1 MTFILLPWLELAL
14 IFPLAGAL
22 AVLAVRS
29 PVHALRWCLGALTIS
44 LLFATGAAVDHFIA
58 AEHTR
63 APPFQDFALDHATAP
78 MAPVLLLLH
87 VLAALGS
94 SKSRVTKSACLRV
107 LASAFIGLAAL
118 STTEGGVLILLL
130 SVAALMPAWDMT
142 SRARPPQAYLAYI
155 VPILA
160 MMVVGWSLL
169 QQPDAPTW
177 AVGLL
182 LAGVV
187 LYGGVFPL
195 HGWMPTLFGNA
206 GFGGALL
213 AVLPL
218 LQIVAALRLVLPIA
232 PDELLTAAAFA
243 SLFTA
248 VYAGGMAATQRQARR
263 FFAYLCLSQTSL
275 VMFAVLLHTP
285 AGVAAAL
292 CLWISAALSLSGLAF
307 SLRALEARFGPL
319 SLREHHGFYEQV
331 PSKAVCFLVAG
342 LGVVGFPGLIGF
354 VPMELLISGSFEQGL
369 WVSAALAV
377 AAMLNGV
384 AIMRAYFSLFTG
396 KRPTTSV
403 PLRVTATERTGL
415 VVIVVLMLVGGWFS
429 PHVVAS
435 RHAAAEAI
443 LAGRAQPTP

>member
-1 MTFILLPWLELAL
+1 MTLPPLPWLELAL
-14 IFPLAGAL
+14 IFPLAGVL
-22 AVLAVRS
+22 AVLASRTAVPAS
-29 PVHALRWCLGALTIS
+29 RWCLAGGERVRLA
-44 LLFATGAAVDHFIA
+44 
-58 AEHTR
+58 
-63 APPFQDFALDHATAP
+63 PFQEFALDEATAP
-78 MAPVLLLLH
+78 MAPVLVLLH
-87 VLAALGS
+87 LLAALGS
-94 SKSRVTKSACLRV
+94 SKARVTRSACLRV
-107 LASAFIGLAAL
+107 LASAFVGLAAL
-118 STTEGGVLILLL
+118 SASSGGMLILLL
-130 SVAALMPAWDMT
+130 AVAALLPAWDMAG
-142 SRARPPQAYLAYI
+142 RGRPPRAYLIYI

-160 MMVVGWSLL
+160 LMAVGWGSL
-169 QQPDAPTW
+169 QGPDAPTW
-177 AVGLL
+177 AVGMLL
-182 LAGVV
+182 LGVV

-218 LQIVAALRLVLPIA
+218 LQIVAALRLVLPVA
-232 PDELLTAAAFA
+232 PPELLTAAAFA
-243 SLFTA
+243 CLFTA

-331 PSKAVCFLVAG
+331 PSKALCFLIAG
-342 LGVVGFPGLIGF
+342 LGCVGFPGAIGF

-384 AIMRAYFSLFTG
+384 AILRAYFSLFTG

-403 PLRVTATERTGL
+403 PLRVTTTERVGL
-415 VVIVVLMLVGGWFS
+415 VAIVLVMLLGGWFS

-435 RHAAAEAI
+435 RHAAAEAL
-443 LAGRAQPTP
+443 LAARGETARPAH